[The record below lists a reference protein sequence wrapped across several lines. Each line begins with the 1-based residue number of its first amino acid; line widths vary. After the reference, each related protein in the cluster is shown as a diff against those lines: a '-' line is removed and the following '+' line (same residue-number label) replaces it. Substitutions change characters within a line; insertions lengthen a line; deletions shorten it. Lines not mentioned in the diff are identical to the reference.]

1 MVNIN
6 VTLLYTFYWF
16 GNFMVMFLCFSN
28 KFTLTSQAKLTVTSN
43 PINVTD
49 KFWGS
54 KMILL
59 LLIVNDILQN
69 SLSYNQ
75 DLFSLLYWHFYTLCV
90 FVHIWLFHSL
100 ESKYLY
106 HDSVCSLFKEISCL
120 RYWQELTLFL
130 LNSQWRV
137 DR

>member
-6 VTLLYTFYWF
+6 VMLLCTFYWF

-43 PINVTD
+43 LINVSD

-59 LLIVNDILQN
+59 LLIVNDILPN

-75 DLFSLLYWHFYTLCV
+75 DLFSLLYWHSYSLCV
-90 FVHIWLFHSL
+90 FVNTWLFHSS

-106 HDSVCSLFKEISCL
+106 HDPVCSLFKEISCPPNL
-120 RYWQELTLFL
+120 QELSLLL
-130 LNSQWRV
+130 LNSRWKV